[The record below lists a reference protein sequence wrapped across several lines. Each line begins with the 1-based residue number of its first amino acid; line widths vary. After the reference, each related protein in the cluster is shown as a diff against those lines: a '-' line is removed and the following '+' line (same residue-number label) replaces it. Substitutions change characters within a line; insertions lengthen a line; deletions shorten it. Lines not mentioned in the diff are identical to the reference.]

1 MHALRL
7 LRLMLLVLGGLLLIT
22 TPVFAQ
28 SDSDFV
34 VRAIQLAQQSQ
45 RETAVPTSITVAQAI
60 WETGYGRS
68 PIGDANNYFG
78 IKAAAQADG
87 SINVGP
93 IAEGWI
99 WAWTKEWD
107 GKRYVDRRER
117 FRKYRSMDDS
127 FRDHGILLATNPRYA
142 NAMQAADD
150 PREFARRLAAA
161 GYATSPTY
169 GQDLIRMMDQ
179 ENLYQHDLKRNAAE
193 FVGQSEYLHVTPGSI
208 FQVYF
213 DLMNSGFATWTPL
226 DDYYLENTN
235 ELRFTASRRYDLDF
249 QVPPERVKRW
259 ALTMVAPTTPG
270 AYRTAWI
277 MKHRDQAFGPEVII
291 ELHVSPQTDDYALPK
306 LIALLVIGLLLMG
319 GTWRVY
325 KHMTLP
331 PEYPKL
337 GRR

>member
-7 LRLMLLVLGGLLLIT
+7 LRLMVLVLAGFLLTT
-22 TPVFAQ
+22 TPAFAQ
-28 SDSDFV
+28 SDSDFL

-45 RETAVPTSITVAQAI
+45 RESTVPASITIAQAI

-78 IKAAAQADG
+78 IKAITQGDG

-93 IAEGWI
+93 TAEGWV

-117 FRKYRSMDDS
+117 FRKYRSMEDS
-127 FRDHGILLATNPRYA
+127 FRDHGILLASNARYA
-142 NAMQAADD
+142 NAMQAVDD

-169 GQDLIRMMDQ
+169 GEDLIRMMDR

-193 FVGQSEYLHVTPGSI
+193 FVGQSEYLHVTPGAI
-208 FQVYF
+208 FQVSF
-213 DLMNSGFATWTPL
+213 DLMNTGFATWTPL

-235 ELRFTASRRYDLDF
+235 ELRFTASRRYDLDL

-277 MKHRDQAFGPEVII
+277 MKHHDQAFGPEVII
-291 ELHVSPQTDDYALPK
+291 ELHVSPQTDDNALPR
-306 LIALLVIGLLLMG
+306 LIGGIVVGLLLASG
-319 GTWRVY
+319 GWRVY
-325 KHMTLP
+325 KYIKQP
-331 PEYPKL
+331 PEFPKL